1 MDPAMTRGFPTPAVD
16 FFPRIVIGGLFI
28 YAGGAKLPDLE
39 DFFWSVHHF
48 ALTPWDVS
56 MVLAMFLP
64 WLEIIAGL
72 ALIVRRFYAGAT
84 LIATVLSAIFLFAVA
99 SAWWRGLDIT
109 CGCFGK
115 EENATN
121 YPKHLALNGALLLAC
136 LALVWMQRL
145 PKEVPPPEP
154 PPPEQ

>member
-1 MDPAMTRGFPTPAVD
+1 MTQDFPSSRVELLL
-16 FFPRIVIGGLFI
+16 RIAIGGLFI

-48 ALTPWDVS
+48 ALTPWDLS

-72 ALIVRRFYAGAT
+72 ALIARRLYAGAT
-84 LIATVLSAIFLFAVA
+84 LIATLLSAIFLCAVG

-136 LALVWMQRL
+136 VALVWLQRL
-145 PKEVPPPEP
+145 PREAPPAGP
-154 PPPEQ
+154 PPPER

>member
-1 MDPAMTRGFPTPAVD
+1 MTPGVLSSRVELLLRVA
-16 FFPRIVIGGLFI
+16 IGGLFI

-72 ALIVRRFYAGAT
+72 ALIVRRLYAGAT
-84 LIATVLSAIFLFAVA
+84 LIATLLSATFLCAVG

-121 YPKHLALNGALLLAC
+121 YPKHVALNGALLLAC

-145 PKEVPPPEP
+145 PKEAPPAGPT
-154 PPPEQ
+154 PPEQ